1 MFVNHYSFAI
11 TGSYILTKGLDD
23 NDYEGIEDSSE
34 NESNNEGD
42 DVEDLDNEERT
53 FDESVNDFEM
63 DRSYDNLDKEVSDPF
78 RPPRSRRRR
87 RHRRQNNSHLTSN
100 RRRRQWG
107 LRGN

>member
-1 MFVNHYSFAI
+1 MFVNYYSFAI

-42 DVEDLDNEERT
+42 DVENEERT